1 MRRAL
6 TGNRFF
12 VKHIFKQE
20 QVRATLVD
28 LITSLRRPRALMK
41 KRIKGFGP
49 GAMIAAAFI
58 GPGTVTTATLAG
70 GNFGFT
76 LLWAIA
82 FSVFA
87 TLTLQETTARLGAV
101 AQVGLGEAIAARTS
115 NNIFRWPAA
124 LLVIAA
130 IVIGN
135 AAYEAGNITG
145 AGAGLP
151 SWTVSSL
158 NAWPLVIGTVAFLVL
173 NRQGSQFLEQTLGL
187 LVVAMA
193 LVFVGTALILQP
205 SIGDILRGLLVP
217 TLPENAGLI
226 VLGIIG
232 TTVVPYNLYLHASVI
247 KRHSKEGMTLADARR
262 DIQLSVVGGG
272 VITLCI
278 AVTAAAVL
286 HGGQSPTSSFTQL
299 APTLAPLL
307 GQASF
312 AVLGLGF
319 FAAGLSSAITAPLA
333 AAYAVTEVLSLDADK
348 RDRVFKWTWRLVLAF
363 GVVVASLSLKPIEL
377 IVFAQFTN
385 GLLLPITAA
394 FILWIANDSEL
405 LGQYRNTLANNA
417 IGFFVLAVTCGLGL
431 RGILLA
437 SGWL

>member
-1 MRRAL
+1 M
-6 TGNRFF
+6 T
-12 VKHIFKQE
+12 
-20 QVRATLVD
+20 
-28 LITSLRRPRALMK
+28 

-82 FSVFA
+82 FSIVA
-87 TLTLQETTARLGAV
+87 TLTLQEMTARLGAV

-115 NNIFRWPAA
+115 NTLLRWPSA

-151 SWTVSSL
+151 GWTVSFL
-158 NAWPLVIGTVAFLVL
+158 NIWPLVIGAVAFFIL
-173 NRQGSQFLEQTLGL
+173 NREGSKFLEQTLGL
-187 LVVAMA
+187 LVLAMA
-193 LVFVGTALILQP
+193 LVFLGTALVVQP
-205 SIGDILRGLLVP
+205 SLADIVRGLLIP
-217 TLPENAGLI
+217 TMPENAGLI

-247 KRHSKEGMTLADARR
+247 KRHSRDGLTLADARR
-262 DIQLSVVGGG
+262 DIQISVIGGG
-272 VITLCI
+272 IITLCI

-286 HGGQSPTSSFTQL
+286 HGGPTPTSSFTQL

-333 AAYAVTEVLSLDADK
+333 AAYAVTEVLNLAAEQ

-363 GVVVASLSLKPIEL
+363 GVIVASLSLKPIEL

-405 LGQYRNTLANNA
+405 LGNYRNSLLNNVM
-417 IGFFVLAVTCGLGL
+417 GFFVLTVACGLGL

-437 SGWL
+437 TGLL

>member
-1 MRRAL
+1 M
-6 TGNRFF
+6 T
-12 VKHIFKQE
+12 
-20 QVRATLVD
+20 
-28 LITSLRRPRALMK
+28 

-82 FSVFA
+82 FSIVA
-87 TLTLQETTARLGAV
+87 TLTLQEMTARLGAV

-115 NNIFRWPAA
+115 NTLFRWPSA

-151 SWTVSSL
+151 GWTVSFL
-158 NAWPLVIGTVAFLVL
+158 NIWPLVIGAVAFFIL
-173 NRQGSQFLEQTLGL
+173 NRESSKFLEQTLGL
-187 LVVAMA
+187 LVLAMA
-193 LVFVGTALILQP
+193 LVFLGTALVVQP
-205 SIGDILRGLLVP
+205 SLADIMRGLLIP
-217 TLPENAGLI
+217 TMPENAGLI

-247 KRHSKEGMTLADARR
+247 KRHSRDGLTLADARR
-262 DIQLSVVGGG
+262 DIQISVIGGG
-272 VITLCI
+272 IITLCI

-286 HGGQSPTSSFTQL
+286 HGGPTPTSSFTQL

-333 AAYAVTEVLSLDADK
+333 AAYAVTEVLNLAAEQ

-363 GVVVASLSLKPIEL
+363 GVIVASLSLKSIEL

-405 LGQYRNTLANNA
+405 LGNYRNSLLNNVM
-417 IGFFVLAVTCGLGL
+417 GFFVLTVACGLGL

-437 SGWL
+437 TGLL

>member
-1 MRRAL
+1 MA
-6 TGNRFF
+6 
-12 VKHIFKQE
+12 
-20 QVRATLVD
+20 
-28 LITSLRRPRALMK
+28 

-82 FSVFA
+82 FSVIA
-87 TLTLQETTARLGAV
+87 TLTLQEMTARLGAV

-115 NNIFRWPAA
+115 NTMFRWPAA

-130 IVIGN
+130 IVVGN

-145 AGAGLP
+145 AGAGLT
-151 SWTVSSL
+151 SWTL
-158 NAWPLVIGTVAFLVL
+158 GPINIWPLMIGTAAFLVL
-173 NRQGSQFLEQTLGL
+173 NRQGAVFLERTLAL

-193 LVFVGTALILQP
+193 FVFVGTALVLQP
-205 SIGDILRGLLVP
+205 GLSDILRGLFIP

-232 TTVVPYNLYLHASVI
+232 TTVVPYNLYLHASAI
-247 KRHSKEGMTLADARR
+247 KRHSREGMTLAEARQ
-262 DIQLSVVGGG
+262 DIQLSVIGGG
-272 VITLCI
+272 IITLCI
-278 AVTAAAVL
+278 AITAAVVL
-286 HGGQSPTSSFTQL
+286 HGTPNPTSSFTQL

-312 AVLGLGF
+312 AVLGFGF

-333 AAYAVTEVLSLDADK
+333 AAYAVTEVLNLDVEQ
-348 RDRVFKWTWRLVLAF
+348 RGRVFTWTWRLVLAF
-363 GVVVASLSLKPIEL
+363 GVFVASFSLKPLEL

-394 FILWIANDSEL
+394 FILWIANDSSL
-405 LGQYRNTLANNA
+405 LGQHRNTRVNNA
-417 IGFFVLAVTCGLGL
+417 MGFFVLTVTCGLGL
-431 RGILLA
+431 RSILLA
-437 SGWL
+437 TGWL

>member
-1 MRRAL
+1 M
-6 TGNRFF
+6 T
-12 VKHIFKQE
+12 
-20 QVRATLVD
+20 
-28 LITSLRRPRALMK
+28 

-82 FSVFA
+82 FSIVA
-87 TLTLQETTARLGAV
+87 TLTLQEMTARLGAV

-115 NNIFRWPAA
+115 NTLFRWPSA

-151 SWTVSSL
+151 GWTVSFL
-158 NAWPLVIGTVAFLVL
+158 NIWPLVIGAVAFFIL
-173 NRQGSQFLEQTLGL
+173 NRESSKFLEQTLGL
-187 LVVAMA
+187 LVLAMA
-193 LVFVGTALILQP
+193 LVFLGTALVVQP
-205 SIGDILRGLLVP
+205 SLADIMRGLLIP
-217 TLPENAGLI
+217 TMPENAGLI

-247 KRHSKEGMTLADARR
+247 KRHSRDGLTLADARR
-262 DIQLSVVGGG
+262 DIQVSVIGGG
-272 VITLCI
+272 IITLCI
-278 AVTAAAVL
+278 AVTAAAAL
-286 HGGQSPTSSFTQL
+286 HGGPKPTSSFTQL

-333 AAYAVTEVLSLDADK
+333 AAYAVTEVLNLAAEQ

-363 GVVVASLSLKPIEL
+363 GVIVASLSLKPIEL

-405 LGQYRNTLANNA
+405 LGNYRNSLLNNVM
-417 IGFFVLAVTCGLGL
+417 GFFVLTVACGLGL

-437 SGWL
+437 TGLL

>member
-1 MRRAL
+1 M
-6 TGNRFF
+6 T
-12 VKHIFKQE
+12 
-20 QVRATLVD
+20 
-28 LITSLRRPRALMK
+28 

-82 FSVFA
+82 FSIVA
-87 TLTLQETTARLGAV
+87 TLTLQEMTARLGAV

-115 NNIFRWPAA
+115 NTLFRWPSA

-151 SWTVSSL
+151 GWTVSFL
-158 NAWPLVIGTVAFLVL
+158 NIWPLVIGAVAFFIL
-173 NRQGSQFLEQTLGL
+173 NREGSKFLEQTLGL
-187 LVVAMA
+187 LVLAMA
-193 LVFVGTALILQP
+193 LVFLGTALVVQP
-205 SIGDILRGLLVP
+205 SLADIMRGLLIP
-217 TLPENAGLI
+217 RMPENAGLI

-247 KRHSKEGMTLADARR
+247 KRHSRDGLTLADARR
-262 DIQLSVVGGG
+262 DIQISVIGGG
-272 VITLCI
+272 IITLCI

-286 HGGQSPTSSFTQL
+286 HGGPTPTSSFTQL

-333 AAYAVTEVLSLDADK
+333 AAYAVTEVLNLAAEQ

-363 GVVVASLSLKPIEL
+363 GVIVASLSLKPIEL

-405 LGQYRNTLANNA
+405 LGNYRNSLLNNVM
-417 IGFFVLAVTCGLGL
+417 GFFVLTVACGLGL

-437 SGWL
+437 TGLL

>member
-1 MRRAL
+1 M
-6 TGNRFF
+6 T
-12 VKHIFKQE
+12 
-20 QVRATLVD
+20 
-28 LITSLRRPRALMK
+28 

-82 FSVFA
+82 FSIVA
-87 TLTLQETTARLGAV
+87 TLTLQEMTARLGAV

-115 NNIFRWPAA
+115 NTLFRWPSA

-151 SWTVSSL
+151 GWTVSFL
-158 NAWPLVIGTVAFLVL
+158 NIWPLVIGAVAFFIL
-173 NRQGSQFLEQTLGL
+173 NREGSKFLEQTLGL
-187 LVVAMA
+187 LVLAMA
-193 LVFVGTALILQP
+193 LVFLGTALVVQP
-205 SIGDILRGLLVP
+205 SLADIMRGLLIP
-217 TLPENAGLI
+217 TMPENAGLI

-247 KRHSKEGMTLADARR
+247 KRHSRDGLTLADARR
-262 DIQLSVVGGG
+262 DIQISVIGGG
-272 VITLCI
+272 IITLCI

-286 HGGQSPTSSFTQL
+286 HGGPTPTSSFTQL

-307 GQASF
+307 GHASF

-333 AAYAVTEVLSLDADK
+333 AAYAVTEVLNLAAEQ

-363 GVVVASLSLKPIEL
+363 GVIVASLSLKPIEL

-405 LGQYRNTLANNA
+405 LGNYRNSLLNNVM
-417 IGFFVLAVTCGLGL
+417 GFFVLTVACGLGL

-437 SGWL
+437 TGLL

>member
-1 MRRAL
+1 M
-6 TGNRFF
+6 
-12 VKHIFKQE
+12 
-20 QVRATLVD
+20 AT
-28 LITSLRRPRALMK
+28 
-41 KRIKGFGP
+41 RIKGFGP

-82 FSVFA
+82 FSVVA
-87 TLTLQETTARLGAV
+87 TLTLQEMTARLGAV

-115 NNIFRWPAA
+115 KTMLRWPAA

-151 SWTVSSL
+151 RWTLSSL
-158 NAWPLVIGTVAFLVL
+158 NAWPLIIGTVAFLVL
-173 NRQGSQFLEQTLGL
+173 NRQGSKFLEQILGL

-193 LVFVGTALILQP
+193 LVFVGTALVLQP
-205 SIGDILRGLLVP
+205 SIGAILEGLFIPV
-217 TLPENAGLI
+217 LPENAALI

-262 DIQLSVVGGG
+262 DIQLSVIGGG
-272 VITLCI
+272 IITLCI

-286 HGGQSPTSSFTQL
+286 HGGPNPTSSFTQL
-299 APTLAPLL
+299 APTLEPLL

-312 AVLGLGF
+312 AVMGLGF

-333 AAYAVTEVLSLDADK
+333 AAYAVTEVLNLDGDK
-348 RDRVFKWTWRLVLAF
+348 RDRVFKSTWRLVLIF

-394 FILWIANDSEL
+394 FILWIANDSAL
-405 LGQYRNTLANNA
+405 LGQHRNTLMNNA
-417 IGFFVLAVTCGLGL
+417 VGFFVLAVTCGLGF

-437 SGWL
+437 SGSL

>member
-1 MRRAL
+1 M
-6 TGNRFF
+6 T
-12 VKHIFKQE
+12 
-20 QVRATLVD
+20 
-28 LITSLRRPRALMK
+28 

-82 FSVFA
+82 FSIVA
-87 TLTLQETTARLGAV
+87 TLTLQEMTARLGAV

-115 NNIFRWPAA
+115 NTLFRWPSA

-151 SWTVSSL
+151 GWTVSFL
-158 NAWPLVIGTVAFLVL
+158 NIWPLVIGAVAFFIL
-173 NRQGSQFLEQTLGL
+173 NRESSKFLEQTLGL
-187 LVVAMA
+187 LVLAMA
-193 LVFVGTALILQP
+193 LVFLGTALVVQP
-205 SIGDILRGLLVP
+205 SLADIMRGLLIP
-217 TLPENAGLI
+217 TMPENAGLI

-247 KRHSKEGMTLADARR
+247 KRHSRDGLTLADARR
-262 DIQLSVVGGG
+262 DIQISVIGGG
-272 VITLCI
+272 IITLCI

-286 HGGQSPTSSFTQL
+286 HGGPTPTSSFTQL

-333 AAYAVTEVLSLDADK
+333 AAYAVTEVLNLAAEQ

-363 GVVVASLSLKPIEL
+363 GVIVASLSLKPIEL

-405 LGQYRNTLANNA
+405 LGNYRNSLLNNVM
-417 IGFFVLAVTCGLGL
+417 GFFVLTVACGLGL

-437 SGWL
+437 TGLL

>member
-1 MRRAL
+1 
-6 TGNRFF
+6 
-12 VKHIFKQE
+12 
-20 QVRATLVD
+20 
-28 LITSLRRPRALMK
+28 MK

-82 FSVFA
+82 FSVIA
-87 TLTLQETTARLGAV
+87 TLTLQEMTARLGAV

-115 NNIFRWPAA
+115 NTMLRWPAA

-130 IVIGN
+130 IVVGN

-145 AGAGLP
+145 AGAGLT
-151 SWTVSSL
+151 SWTL
-158 NAWPLVIGTVAFLVL
+158 GPINIWPLMIGTAAFLVL
-173 NRQGSQFLEQTLGL
+173 NRQGAVFLERTLAL

-193 LVFVGTALILQP
+193 FVFVGTALVLQP
-205 SIGDILRGLLVP
+205 SLSDILRGLFIP

-232 TTVVPYNLYLHASVI
+232 TTVVPYNLYLHASAI
-247 KRHSKEGMTLADARR
+247 KRHSREGMTLAEARQ
-262 DIQLSVVGGG
+262 DIQLSVIGGG
-272 VITLCI
+272 IITLCI
-278 AVTAAAVL
+278 AITAAVVL
-286 HGGQSPTSSFTQL
+286 HGGPSPTSSFTQL

-333 AAYAVTEVLSLDADK
+333 AAYAVTEVLDLDADK

-363 GVVVASLSLKPIEL
+363 GVFVASFSLKPLEL

-394 FILWIANDSEL
+394 FILWIANDSTL
-405 LGQYRNTLANNA
+405 LGQHRNTRVNNA
-417 IGFFVLAVTCGLGL
+417 MGFFVLTVTCGLGL
-431 RGILLA
+431 RSILLA
-437 SGWL
+437 TGWF

>member
-1 MRRAL
+1 MA
-6 TGNRFF
+6 
-12 VKHIFKQE
+12 
-20 QVRATLVD
+20 
-28 LITSLRRPRALMK
+28 

-82 FSVFA
+82 FSVIA
-87 TLTLQETTARLGAV
+87 TLTLQEMTARLGAV

-115 NNIFRWPAA
+115 NTMFRWPAA

-130 IVIGN
+130 IVVGN

-145 AGAGLP
+145 AGAGLT
-151 SWTVSSL
+151 SWTL
-158 NAWPLVIGTVAFLVL
+158 GPINIWPLMIGTAAFLVL
-173 NRQGSQFLEQTLGL
+173 NRQGAVFLERTLAL

-193 LVFVGTALILQP
+193 FVFVGTALVLQP
-205 SIGDILRGLLVP
+205 SLSDILRGLFIP

-247 KRHSKEGMTLADARR
+247 KRHSREGMTLAEARQ
-262 DIQLSVVGGG
+262 DIQLSVIGGG
-272 VITLCI
+272 IITLCI
-278 AVTAAAVL
+278 AITAAVVL
-286 HGGQSPTSSFTQL
+286 HGTPNPTSSFTQL

-333 AAYAVTEVLSLDADK
+333 AAYAVTEVLNLDVEQ
-348 RDRVFKWTWRLVLAF
+348 RDRVFTWTWRLVLAF
-363 GVVVASLSLKPIEL
+363 GVFVASFSLKPLEL

-394 FILWIANDSEL
+394 FILWIANDSTL
-405 LGQYRNTLANNA
+405 LGQHRNTRVNNA
-417 IGFFVLAVTCGLGL
+417 MGFFVLTVTCGLGL
-431 RGILLA
+431 RSILLA
-437 SGWL
+437 MGWL

>member
-1 MRRAL
+1 M
-6 TGNRFF
+6 T
-12 VKHIFKQE
+12 
-20 QVRATLVD
+20 
-28 LITSLRRPRALMK
+28 

-82 FSVFA
+82 FSVIA
-87 TLTLQETTARLGAV
+87 TLTLQEMTARLGAV

-115 NNIFRWPAA
+115 STIFRWPAA

-151 SWTVSSL
+151 NWTLNSL
-158 NAWPLVIGTVAFLVL
+158 NIWPLIIGTLAFLVL
-173 NRQGSQFLEQTLGL
+173 NRQGSRFLEQTLGL

-205 SIGDILRGLLVP
+205 SIGDILRGLFIP
-217 TLPENAGLI
+217 TLPENSALI

-262 DIQLSVVGGG
+262 DIQLSVIGGG
-272 VITLCI
+272 IITLCI

-286 HGGQSPTSSFTQL
+286 HGGPSPTSSFTQL
-299 APTLAPLL
+299 APTLSPLL

-319 FAAGLSSAITAPLA
+319 LAAGLSSAITAPLA

-348 RDRVFKWTWRLVLAF
+348 RDRVFTWTWRLVLAF

-385 GLLLPITAA
+385 GLLLPITAG
-394 FILWIANDSEL
+394 FILWIANDSAL
-405 LGQYRNTLANNA
+405 LGQHRNTLTNNA

>member
-1 MRRAL
+1 MTR
-6 TGNRFF
+6 
-12 VKHIFKQE
+12 
-20 QVRATLVD
+20 
-28 LITSLRRPRALMK
+28 
-41 KRIKGFGP
+41 RIKGFGP

-70 GNFGFT
+70 GNYGFT

-82 FSVFA
+82 FSVIA
-87 TLTLQETTARLGAV
+87 TLTLQEMTARLGAI
-101 AQVGLGEAIAARTS
+101 AQMGLGEAIAARTS
-115 NNIFRWPAA
+115 NTLFQWPAA

-151 SWTVSSL
+151 SWTCNSL
-158 NAWPLVIGTVAFLVL
+158 NIWPLIIGTVAFLVL
-173 NRQGSQFLEQTLGL
+173 NRRGSQFLEKTLGL

-193 LVFVGTALILQP
+193 LVFVGTALVLQP
-205 SIGDILRGLLVP
+205 SVGAILRGLFIP
-217 TLPENAGLI
+217 TLPENGGLI

-262 DIQLSVVGGG
+262 DIQLSVIGGG

-286 HGGQSPTSSFTQL
+286 HGGPSPTSSITQL

-333 AAYAVTEVLSLDADK
+333 AAYAVTEVLNLDANK
-348 RDRVFKWTWRLVLAF
+348 RERVFQWTWRLVLAF

-394 FILWIANDSEL
+394 FILWIANDSVL
-405 LGQYRNTLANNA
+405 LGQHRNTLANNA

>member
-1 MRRAL
+1 MA
-6 TGNRFF
+6 
-12 VKHIFKQE
+12 
-20 QVRATLVD
+20 
-28 LITSLRRPRALMK
+28 

-82 FSVFA
+82 FSVIA
-87 TLTLQETTARLGAV
+87 TLTLQEMTARLGAV

-115 NNIFRWPAA
+115 NTMFRWPAA

-130 IVIGN
+130 IVVGN

-145 AGAGLP
+145 AGAGLT
-151 SWTVSSL
+151 SWTL
-158 NAWPLVIGTVAFLVL
+158 GPINIWPLMIGTAAFLVL
-173 NRQGSQFLEQTLGL
+173 NRQGAVFLERTLAL

-193 LVFVGTALILQP
+193 FVFVGTALVLQP
-205 SIGDILRGLLVP
+205 SLSDILRGLFIP

-247 KRHSKEGMTLADARR
+247 KRHSRDGMTLAEARQ
-262 DIQLSVVGGG
+262 DIQLSVIGGG
-272 VITLCI
+272 IITLCI
-278 AVTAAAVL
+278 AITAAVVL
-286 HGGQSPTSSFTQL
+286 HGTPNPTSSFTQL

-333 AAYAVTEVLSLDADK
+333 AAYAVTEVLNLEVEQ
-348 RDRVFKWTWRLVLAF
+348 RDRVFTWTWRLVLAF
-363 GVVVASLSLKPIEL
+363 GVFVASFSLKPLEL

-394 FILWIANDSEL
+394 FILWIANDSTL
-405 LGQYRNTLANNA
+405 LGQHRNTRVNNA
-417 IGFFVLAVTCGLGL
+417 MGFFVLTVTCGLGL
-431 RGILLA
+431 RSILLA
-437 SGWL
+437 TGWL

>member
-1 MRRAL
+1 
-6 TGNRFF
+6 
-12 VKHIFKQE
+12 
-20 QVRATLVD
+20 
-28 LITSLRRPRALMK
+28 MK

-82 FSVFA
+82 FSVVA
-87 TLTLQETTARLGAV
+87 TLTLQEMTARLGAV
-101 AQVGLGEAIAARTS
+101 AQVGLGEAIAVRTS

-124 LLVIAA
+124 MLVIAA

-151 SWTVSSL
+151 SWTLNSL
-158 NAWPLVIGTVAFLVL
+158 NIWPLIIGAVAFLVL

-193 LVFVGTALILQP
+193 LVFVGTALVLQP
-205 SIGDILRGLLVP
+205 SLSAILRGLFIP
-217 TLPENAGLI
+217 TLPENAALI

-262 DIQLSVVGGG
+262 DIQLSVTGGG

-286 HGGQSPTSSFTQL
+286 HGGASPTSSFTQL

-405 LGQYRNTLANNA
+405 LRQHRNTLANNA

>member
-1 MRRAL
+1 MAIRL
-6 TGNRFF
+6 
-12 VKHIFKQE
+12 
-20 QVRATLVD
+20 
-28 LITSLRRPRALMK
+28 
-41 KRIKGFGP
+41 KGFGP

-82 FSVFA
+82 FSVIA
-87 TLTLQETTARLGAV
+87 TLTLQEMTARLGAI
-101 AQVGLGEAIAARTS
+101 AQMGLGDAIAARTS
-115 NNIFRWPAA
+115 NTLFRWPAA

-151 SWTVSSL
+151 SWTFNSL
-158 NAWPLVIGTVAFLVL
+158 NIWPLIIGTVAFLVL
-173 NRQGSQFLEQTLGL
+173 NRRGSQFLEKTLGL

-193 LVFVGTALILQP
+193 LVFVGTALVLQP
-205 SIGDILRGLLVP
+205 SVGAILRGLFFP
-217 TLPENAGLI
+217 TLPENAGLT

-262 DIQLSVVGGG
+262 DIQLSVIGGG

-286 HGGQSPTSSFTQL
+286 HGGPSPTSSITQL

-312 AVLGLGF
+312 AALALGF

-333 AAYAVTEVLSLDADK
+333 AAHAVTEVLNLDVNK
-348 RDRVFKWTWRLVLAF
+348 RERVFQWTWRLVLAF

-385 GLLLPITAA
+385 GLLLPITAG
-394 FILWIANDSEL
+394 FILWIANDSVL
-405 LGQYRNTLANNA
+405 LGQHRNTLANNA

>member
-1 MRRAL
+1 MA
-6 TGNRFF
+6 
-12 VKHIFKQE
+12 
-20 QVRATLVD
+20 
-28 LITSLRRPRALMK
+28 

-82 FSVFA
+82 FSVIA
-87 TLTLQETTARLGAV
+87 TLTLQEMTARLGAV

-115 NNIFRWPAA
+115 NTMFRWPAA

-130 IVIGN
+130 IVVGN

-145 AGAGLP
+145 AGAGLT
-151 SWTVSSL
+151 SWTL
-158 NAWPLVIGTVAFLVL
+158 GPINIWPLMIGTAAFLVL
-173 NRQGSQFLEQTLGL
+173 NRQGAVFLERTLAL

-193 LVFVGTALILQP
+193 FVFVGTALVLQP
-205 SIGDILRGLLVP
+205 SLSDILRGLFIP

-247 KRHSKEGMTLADARR
+247 KRHSREGMTLAEARQ
-262 DIQLSVVGGG
+262 DIQLSVIGGG
-272 VITLCI
+272 IITLCI
-278 AVTAAAVL
+278 AITAAVVL
-286 HGGQSPTSSFTQL
+286 HGTPNPTSSFTQL

-333 AAYAVTEVLSLDADK
+333 AAYAVTEVLNLEVEQ
-348 RDRVFKWTWRLVLAF
+348 RDRVFTWTWRLVLAF
-363 GVVVASLSLKPIEL
+363 GVFVASFSLKPLEL

-394 FILWIANDSEL
+394 FILWIANDSTL
-405 LGQYRNTLANNA
+405 LGQHRNTRVNNA
-417 IGFFVLAVTCGLGL
+417 MGFFVLTVTCGLGL
-431 RGILLA
+431 RSILLA
-437 SGWL
+437 MGWL

>member
-1 MRRAL
+1 MA
-6 TGNRFF
+6 
-12 VKHIFKQE
+12 
-20 QVRATLVD
+20 
-28 LITSLRRPRALMK
+28 
-41 KRIKGFGP
+41 KRMKGFGP

-82 FSVFA
+82 FSVIA
-87 TLTLQETTARLGAV
+87 TLTLQEMTARLGAV

-115 NNIFRWPAA
+115 NTMFRWPAA

-130 IVIGN
+130 IVVGN

-145 AGAGLP
+145 AGAGLT
-151 SWTVSSL
+151 SWTL
-158 NAWPLVIGTVAFLVL
+158 GPINIWPLMIGTAAFLVL
-173 NRQGSQFLEQTLGL
+173 NRQGAVFLERTLAL

-193 LVFVGTALILQP
+193 FVFVGTALVLQP
-205 SIGDILRGLLVP
+205 SLSDILRGLFIP

-247 KRHSKEGMTLADARR
+247 KRHSREGMTLAEARQ
-262 DIQLSVVGGG
+262 DIQLSVIGGG
-272 VITLCI
+272 IITLCI
-278 AVTAAAVL
+278 AITAAVVL
-286 HGGQSPTSSFTQL
+286 HGTPNPTSSFTQL

-333 AAYAVTEVLSLDADK
+333 AAYAVTEVLNLEVEQ
-348 RDRVFKWTWRLVLAF
+348 RDRVFTWTWRLVLAF
-363 GVVVASLSLKPIEL
+363 GVFVASFSLKPLEL

-394 FILWIANDSEL
+394 FILWIANDSTL
-405 LGQYRNTLANNA
+405 LGQHRNTRVNNA
-417 IGFFVLAVTCGLGL
+417 MGFFVLTVTCGLGL
-431 RGILLA
+431 RSILLA
-437 SGWL
+437 MGWL

>member
-1 MRRAL
+1 MA
-6 TGNRFF
+6 
-12 VKHIFKQE
+12 
-20 QVRATLVD
+20 
-28 LITSLRRPRALMK
+28 

-82 FSVFA
+82 FSVIA
-87 TLTLQETTARLGAV
+87 TLTLQEMTARLGAV

-115 NNIFRWPAA
+115 NTMFRWPAA

-130 IVIGN
+130 IVVGN

-145 AGAGLP
+145 AGAGLT
-151 SWTVSSL
+151 SWTL
-158 NAWPLVIGTVAFLVL
+158 GPINIWPLMIGTAAFLVL
-173 NRQGSQFLEQTLGL
+173 NRQGAVFLERTLAL

-193 LVFVGTALILQP
+193 FVFVGTALVLQP
-205 SIGDILRGLLVP
+205 SLSDILRGLFIP

-247 KRHSKEGMTLADARR
+247 KRHSREGMTLAEARQ
-262 DIQLSVVGGG
+262 DIQLSVIGGG
-272 VITLCI
+272 IITLCI
-278 AVTAAAVL
+278 AITAAIVL
-286 HGGQSPTSSFTQL
+286 HGTPNPTSSFTQL

-333 AAYAVTEVLSLDADK
+333 AAYAVTEVLNLEVEQ
-348 RDRVFKWTWRLVLAF
+348 RDRVFTWTWRLVLAF
-363 GVVVASLSLKPIEL
+363 GVFVASFSLKPLEL

-394 FILWIANDSEL
+394 FILWIANDSTL
-405 LGQYRNTLANNA
+405 LGQHRNTRVNNA
-417 IGFFVLAVTCGLGL
+417 MGFFVLTVTCGLGL
-431 RGILLA
+431 RSILLA
-437 SGWL
+437 MGWL

>member
-1 MRRAL
+1 M
-6 TGNRFF
+6 T
-12 VKHIFKQE
+12 
-20 QVRATLVD
+20 
-28 LITSLRRPRALMK
+28 

-82 FSVFA
+82 FSIVA
-87 TLTLQETTARLGAV
+87 TLTLQEMTARLGAV

-115 NNIFRWPAA
+115 NTLFRWPSA

-151 SWTVSSL
+151 GWTVSFL
-158 NAWPLVIGTVAFLVL
+158 NIWPLVIGAVAFFIL
-173 NRQGSQFLEQTLGL
+173 NREGSKFLEQTLGL
-187 LVVAMA
+187 LVLAMA
-193 LVFVGTALILQP
+193 LVFLGTALVVQP
-205 SIGDILRGLLVP
+205 SLADIMRGLLIP
-217 TLPENAGLI
+217 TMPENAGLI

-247 KRHSKEGMTLADARR
+247 KRHSRDGLTLADARR
-262 DIQLSVVGGG
+262 DIQISVIGGG
-272 VITLCI
+272 IITLCI

-286 HGGQSPTSSFTQL
+286 HGGPTPTSSFTQL
-299 APTLAPLL
+299 APTLATLL

-333 AAYAVTEVLSLDADK
+333 AAYAVTEVLNLAAEQ

-363 GVVVASLSLKPIEL
+363 GVIVASLSLKPIEL

-405 LGQYRNTLANNA
+405 LGNYRNSLLNNVM
-417 IGFFVLAVTCGLGL
+417 GFFVLTVACGLGL

-437 SGWL
+437 TGLL